1 MTSSPLYSILALKC
15 PRCRKGDFLEANPY
29 NLTSFNKVKSHCPKC
44 QLKYS
49 IEPSFYTGSMY
60 VSYGLG
66 VALAVAVYVSSVLL
80 NLQLS
85 IFQHFISI
93 VVVLV
98 LAMPYLGAVSK
109 AIWAHFFFKF
119 DKEIARQV

>member
-1 MTSSPLYSILALKC
+1 MASSALYSILGLKC
-15 PRCRKGDFLEANPY
+15 PRCRKGDFLESNPY
-29 NLTSFNKVKSHCPKC
+29 QLTQFNKVKSHCPKC

-66 VALAVAVYVSSVLL
+66 VALAIAVFVSSLLL

-85 IFQHFISI
+85 IFQQFIAI

-98 LAMPYLGAVSK
+98 FAMPYLGAVSK